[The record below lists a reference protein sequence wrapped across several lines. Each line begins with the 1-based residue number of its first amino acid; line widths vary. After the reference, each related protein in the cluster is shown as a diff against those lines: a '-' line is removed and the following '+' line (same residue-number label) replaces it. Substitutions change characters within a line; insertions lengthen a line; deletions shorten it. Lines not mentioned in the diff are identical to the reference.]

1 MKIILA
7 LVSIFLLA
15 GAFFFLRI
23 PASEIELPEIKFEIP
38 ERPEPEIENLKKEL
52 KSISE
57 EIKALPPPAPSP
69 PPPQPPPPSAIKSS
83 EVYEKALKA
92 VVNILC
98 FDNKK
103 SSYILGSGA
112 IIHPKGYVLTNGH
125 LAEHFQEPGA
135 DCQLR
140 KGSPAKNFAKAK
152 IIWLPDQ
159 SQKIGTTE
167 IPQKDAALLKI
178 TEFTQEFDY
187 FEFEPDYNVREGEVL
202 YSLNYPTEFLSPE
215 IALKDANL
223 VFTLGAVE
231 KLVTVDENTQDAEGA
246 YLKGELSAKHG
257 SSGGVFLEA
266 QNGKV
271 VGLFVG
277 LTEGTTTASRKQ
289 FMFLSDYIDRILRQ
303 DKGVDLLEFLENF

>member
-7 LVSIFLLA
+7 LFSLLLLF

-23 PASEIELPEIKFEIP
+23 PASEIELPDIKLEIP
-38 ERPEPEIENLKKEL
+38 PEPKIKELKKEL
-52 KSISE
+52 ESISE
-57 EIKALPPPAPSP
+57 AIKTIVPSPAPPAPLPPPP
-69 PPPQPPPPSAIKSS
+69 AIKSS
-83 EVYEKALKA
+83 EIYEKALKA
-92 VVNILC
+92 AVNILC

-103 SSYILGSGA
+103 SAYILGSGA

-140 KGSPAKNFAKAK
+140 QGSPARNFAKAK

-159 SQKIGTTE
+159 SQKIGATD

-187 FEFEPDYNVREGEVL
+187 FEFEPNYNVREGEVL

-223 VFTLGAVE
+223 VFTLGTVE
-231 KLVTVDENTQDAEGA
+231 KLVTVDENVKDAEGA
-246 YLKGELSAKHG
+246 YLKGELSAQHG

-289 FMFLSDYIDRILRQ
+289 FMFLSDYIDRILRE
-303 DKGVDLLEFLENF
+303 DKGMGLLEFLDNI

>member
-7 LVSIFLLA
+7 LFSLLLLA

-23 PASEIELPEIKFEIP
+23 PANEIELPDIKLEIP
-38 ERPEPEIENLKKEL
+38 QEPKIKELKKEL
-52 KSISE
+52 ESISE
-57 EIKALPPPAPSP
+57 AIKTVIPPPPAPLPSP
-69 PPPQPPPPSAIKSS
+69 PPLPPAIKSS
-83 EVYEKALKA
+83 AIYEKALKA

-98 FDNKK
+98 FDNEK

-112 IIHPKGYVLTNGH
+112 IIHPQGYVLTNGH
-125 LAEHFQEPGA
+125 LAEHFQKPGA

-140 KGSPAKNFAKAK
+140 KGSPARNFAKAK

-159 SQKIGTTE
+159 SQKIGATE

-178 TEFTQEFDY
+178 TEFTQEFGY
-187 FEFEPDYNVREGEVL
+187 FEFEPNYDVKEGEVL

-223 VFTLGAVE
+223 VFTLGTVE
-231 KLVTVDENTQDAEGA
+231 KLVSVDEIAKDAEGA
-246 YLKGELSAKHG
+246 YLKGELSAQHG
-257 SSGGVFLEA
+257 SSGGIFLEA
-266 QNGKV
+266 QEGKV

-277 LTEGTTTASRKQ
+277 LTEGTTTATRKQ
-289 FMFLSDYIDRILRQ
+289 FMFLSEYIDRILRQ
-303 DKGVDLLEFLENF
+303 DKGVGLLEFLENF